1 MTEKITWTTTEQPAP
16 VVRTFRLL
24 VLMHSATTRD
34 ATPADL
40 ANLPDEVLA
49 EAGLYRRY
57 PAVTDPFAETV
68 ISTAELESL
77 RARLAEANRERAACV
92 PVRDVA
98 SALGVLED
106 IDVGR
111 EILEAA
117 QSVRSDANRW
127 LDEAIA
133 LRARLAEVEAERDS
147 AHEQYTGY
155 ALVKSIGDGNV
166 SVMWDDH
173 DHHFAPMS
181 RLRDAQSDL
190 AQAREELARI
200 THTLQLHQLDKEYE
214 CESVSEHIACV
225 LDDYTKASEE
235 LVALREAVDKAR
247 AYVHAA
253 QADASHGGRASGIKS
268 MRGDEP
274 RVAFDELDEALSK
287 LSARPGTEA
296 EATAGDAPSG
306 QRTLRERLRHQ
317 CDIVE
322 YGAIEHR
329 QDTSAILREAA
340 AQLDAQAARIRELEA
355 VDRANGIAG
364 RDDALTIERL
374 HERIRELERDV
385 APPAAPSD
393 WRETAGIPRRNCLDR
408 LTPAELAIRAA
419 IDAVEMVGADV
430 LLTQTVVLL
439 GQAADKLADYIDGT
453 KPEPVYDVGQER
465 DAAPPAAPSEP
476 SSQLLVVCQP
486 GRVGGKPT
494 IGESRLTV
502 GAVASLIRAG
512 YSDERVAREY
522 ESSKLTAHDV
532 SVVRALLDEL
542 RENPADAA
550 SVNARTGAE
559 VAAEV
564 LAKFPR
570 CEHCTAPARM
580 RERMGSGQRL
590 CAEHERRAVVM
601 TDPVPWLEALEAAE
615 RLCVAASPAPPP
627 SEQGGEWTVCRPCRG
642 TGVITGQSASAD
654 AGEG

>member
-190 AQAREELARI
+190 AQAREELARAKTARAI
-200 THTLQLHQLDKEYE
+200 EEASRKG
-214 CESVSEHIACV
+214 AV
-225 LDDYTKASEE
+225 LRAEAMADE
-235 LVALREAVDKAR
+235 LAALRQVADKAR
-247 AYVHAA
+247 AYVHLA

-287 LSARPGTEA
+287 LSALPGTEA

-374 HERIRELERDV
+374 HERIR
-385 APPAAPSD
+385 
-393 WRETAGIPRRNCLDR
+393 
-408 LTPAELAIRAA
+408 
-419 IDAVEMVGADV
+419 
-430 LLTQTVVLL
+430 
-439 GQAADKLADYIDGT
+439 
-453 KPEPVYDVGQER
+453 
-465 DAAPPAAPSEP
+465 
-476 SSQLLVVCQP
+476 
-486 GRVGGKPT
+486 
-494 IGESRLTV
+494 
-502 GAVASLIRAG
+502 
-512 YSDERVAREY
+512 AR
-522 ESSKLTAHDV
+522 
-532 SVVRALLDEL
+532 
-542 RENPADAA
+542 
-550 SVNARTGAE
+550 
-559 VAAEV
+559 
-564 LAKFPR
+564 
-570 CEHCTAPARM
+570 
-580 RERMGSGQRL
+580 
-590 CAEHERRAVVM
+590 CAE
-601 TDPVPWLEALEAAE
+601 
-615 RLCVAASPAPPP
+615 
-627 SEQGGEWTVCRPCRG
+627 
-642 TGVITGQSASAD
+642 
-654 AGEG
+654 